1 MVRFQDRT
9 LPADLRAGHLLEEL
23 TLEEKV
29 GLLTMSNPAVP
40 RLGISGYHWWNEG
53 LHGVA
58 RNGKATMFPQA
69 IALAATFT
77 PAFAYEMGRI
87 IAEEARIKHFHY
99 AARGWHGTYSGLTMF
114 SPNIN
119 IFRDPRWGRGHE
131 TFGECPFLTALMGDA
146 TIRGIQGNDPEH
158 MTCAATIKHF
168 VAHSGPEGARAGF
181 NARVSPRDLAETY
194 LYAFRYCVEKSQ
206 VACVMTAYN
215 ALNGTPISENS
226 GLLKRLLR
234 EEWKFDGVV
243 VTDVGTADNLVHA
256 HKTCSSMA
264 EAFAREIASGVDVCC
279 EMKGRVQDAW
289 QQGFLKETDIN
300 QALLRQLILKF
311 RLGIFDPPEELPD
324 YNRLECA
331 EFRAVSRKIAERSM
345 VLLKNNGCLPLDP
358 TSLQKIAVIG
368 PTAADINVLRGN
380 YAGTATRYV
389 TLLEGLLE
397 AFGEDRV
404 IYARGCEIMNPKT
417 EMCSQQYDRLAEAV
431 TAAEHSDLVVLCLGL
446 TPDFEGEAGD
456 ASNSDASGDKKSLEL
471 PEVQLRL
478 LERIR
483 DAGKTIVLLLTSG
496 SALIVPED
504 KADAALQIFYPGP
517 EGGRVAADILC
528 GRVNPSGR
536 LPVTFYRSTDDLP
549 DFEDYSMNNRT
560 YRFFSGPVQY
570 PFGFGL
576 SYTTFRCSDLQVP
589 AQCGLAEA
597 VPCQVTVTNEG
608 DVSGETVLLFFI
620 RHEEA
625 AFRTPLKQFAGSVRV
640 SLAAGQCKTVRLE
653 IPAELFNLVDE
664 EGVFHSLPGTVSILV
679 EDQQKQLK
687 RG

>member
-1 MVRFQDRT
+1 MNRFQDRT
-9 LPADLRAGHLLEEL
+9 LPAELRAEALLGEL

-29 GLLTMSNPAVP
+29 GMLTMENPAIP

-69 IALAATFT
+69 IAVAATFT
-77 PAFAYEMGRI
+77 PALAYEMGRI

-99 AARGWHGTYSGLTMF
+99 AAHGWHGTYSGLTMF

-131 TFGECPFLTALMGDA
+131 TFGECPHLTALMGDA
-146 TIRGIQGNDPEH
+146 YIRGMQGPDPEH

-168 VAHSGPEGARAGF
+168 VAHSGPEGIRAGF
-181 NARVSPRDLAETY
+181 DTRVSPRDLAETY
-194 LYAFRYCVEKSQ
+194 LYAFRYCVEKSK
-206 VACVMTAYN
+206 VASVMTAYN
-215 ALNGTPISENS
+215 ALNGIPVSENPV
-226 GLLKRLLR
+226 LLKQILR

-243 VTDVGTADNLVHA
+243 VTDVGTAENLVHA
-256 HKTCSSMA
+256 HRTCSSMA
-264 EAFAREIASGVDVCC
+264 EAFARELASGVDVCC

-289 QQGFLKETDIN
+289 EQGLLKEADIK
-300 QALLRQLILKF
+300 QALRRQLTLKF

-324 YNRLECA
+324 YHRLECS
-331 EFRAVSRKIAERSM
+331 EFRSASRKIAERSM
-345 VLLKNNGCLPLDP
+345 VLLKNNGCLPLQAA
-358 TSLQKIAVIG
+358 TLRRIAVIG
-368 PTAADINVLRGN
+368 PTAADIDVLRGN

-397 AFGEDRV
+397 EFGEDAV
-404 IYARGCEIMNPKT
+404 IYARGCEVMNRKT
-417 EMCSQQYDRLAEAV
+417 EMCAQDHDRLAEAV

-446 TPDFEGEAGD
+446 TPAFEGEAGD

-483 DAGKTIVLLLTSG
+483 ATGKTVILLLTSG
-496 SALIVPED
+496 SALVVPED
-504 KADAALQIFYPGP
+504 KADAVLQIFYPGP

-536 LPVTFYRSTDDLP
+536 LPLTFYRSTADLP
-549 DFEDYSMNNRT
+549 DFADYSMENRT
-560 YRFFSGPVQY
+560 YRFFSGPVLY

-576 SYTTFRCSDLQVP
+576 SYTTFRCLDLHVP

-597 VPCQVTVTNEG
+597 LPCQVTVANEG

-620 RHEEA
+620 RHEKA

-653 IPAELFNLVDE
+653 IPAELFALVDE
-664 EGVFHSLPGTVSILV
+664 EGGFHSLPGRVSILV
-679 EDQQKQLK
+679 EDLAKQLF
-687 RG
+687 RS